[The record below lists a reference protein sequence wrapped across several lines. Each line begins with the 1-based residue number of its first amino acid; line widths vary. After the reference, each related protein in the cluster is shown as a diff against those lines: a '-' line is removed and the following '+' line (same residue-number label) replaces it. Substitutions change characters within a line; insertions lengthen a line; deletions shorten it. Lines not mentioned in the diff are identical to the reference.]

1 MAVVTIPSDLSD
13 HHSSSSRAQPAE
25 VAGNVPSVELAIG
38 HAGHGSVPGDGKVGE
53 VIPLHLKIL
62 NDQNISTHIKT
73 SQFDTQ

>member
-13 HHSSSSRAQPAE
+13 HQSSSSRAQPAE

-38 HAGHGSVPGDGKVGE
+38 HAGHGSVPGGDGKVGE

-73 SQFDTQ
+73 SIKI